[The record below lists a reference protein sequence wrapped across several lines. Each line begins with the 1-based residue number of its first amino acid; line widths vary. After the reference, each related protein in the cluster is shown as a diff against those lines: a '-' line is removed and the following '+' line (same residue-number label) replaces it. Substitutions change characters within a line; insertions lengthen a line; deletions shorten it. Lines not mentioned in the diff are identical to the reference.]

1 MEIFKLYSYSYHQ
14 IQLLRAP
21 TQSYDFLSLR
31 SFIRNTRRYLYLL
44 AKTNHPPSAQT
55 VLCTTY
61 QFMTNK
67 TTHSAVG
74 HFLRNLYHLIWIKTN
89 KKIPF
94 TMYRY
99 AIGQPN
105 GSPYYLIPIQYYNN
119 ILKNDQI
126 KKNQVK
132 VRELYLDQF
141 TAVRNT
147 KSIQT

>member
-1 MEIFKLYSYSYHQ
+1 
-14 IQLLRAP
+14 
-21 TQSYDFLSLR
+21 
-31 SFIRNTRRYLYLL
+31 
-44 AKTNHPPSAQT
+44 
-55 VLCTTY
+55 
-61 QFMTNK
+61 
-67 TTHSAVG
+67 
-74 HFLRNLYHLIWIKTN
+74 
-89 KKIPF
+89 
-94 TMYRY
+94 MYRY

-147 KSIQT
+147 KSIQTWKMECGVCVYAVLPIPKGRE